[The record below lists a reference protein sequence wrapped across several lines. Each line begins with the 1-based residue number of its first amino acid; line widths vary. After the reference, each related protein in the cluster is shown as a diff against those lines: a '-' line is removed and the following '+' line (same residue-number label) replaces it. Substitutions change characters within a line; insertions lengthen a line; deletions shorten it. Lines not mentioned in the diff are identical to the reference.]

1 MAAMPTWAQVA
12 RKKKPLPFLPTECAV
27 DLEQFAAPQR
37 LPPSSSPHS
46 AFIPLPSGYT
56 QKWAMD
62 IVTALPP
69 SAKGLIPRADIFL
82 LEVCFETAD
91 AQQDFLDTPFVCKHF
106 TVHPLP
112 PAGTPP
118 TYLPIKLVNVPVLS
132 VGVIEKHLR
141 TIWSAHGAVVAIA
154 PHLYKGLTLL
164 TNRWDLVLKLPA
176 GTSLSASPFFDLLGF
191 KVMASWPGS
200 DKACPRCKLVGHD
213 SHTCPRRSTSK
224 TQKKRSSTS
233 SKQPATAQPAPTQSS
248 SSVDATADTADK
260 DTPTSDLTPD
270 APERQ
275 YCMPKS
281 VASSS
286 SAPPTS
292 TADDDAMD
300 ISSTS
305 PTIPPISSITVPP

>member
-1 MAAMPTWAQVA
+1 MAATPTWAQVA

-27 DLEQFAAPQR
+27 NLEQFAAPQR

-69 SAKGLIPRADIFL
+69 SVKGLIPRADIFL
-82 LEVCFETAD
+82 LEVCFETAE

-132 VGVIEKHLR
+132 VAAIEQQLC
-141 TIWSAHGAVVAIA
+141 TFWSAHGAVVAIA
-154 PHLYKGLTLL
+154 PHLYKGLMLL
-164 TNRWDLVLKLPA
+164 TNCWNIVLKLPA
-176 GTSLSASPFFDLLGF
+176 GTLLAASPFFDLLGF

-213 SHTCPRRSTSK
+213 SHTCPCRPASK
-224 TQKKRSSTS
+224 TQKKHSSAT
-233 SKQPATAQPAPTQSS
+233 SKQPATTQPAPTQSS

-260 DTPTSDLTPD
+260 DTLTSNLTLD

-275 YCMPKS
+275 HRTPKS
-281 VASSS
+281 VASF
-286 SAPPTS
+286 
-292 TADDDAMD
+292 
-300 ISSTS
+300 
-305 PTIPPISSITVPP
+305 

>member
-12 RKKKPLPFLPTECAV
+12 HKKKPLPFLPTECAV

-69 SAKGLIPRADIFL
+69 SVKGLIPRADIFL

-91 AQQDFLDTPFVCKHF
+91 AQQDFLDSPFAFKHF

-132 VGVIEKHLR
+132 VAVIEQQLR
-141 TIWSAHGAVVAIA
+141 TFWSAHGVVVAIA

-164 TNRWDLVLKLPA
+164 TNRWDIVLKLPA
-176 GTSLSASPFFDLLGF
+176 GKSLSASPFFDLLGF

-213 SHTCPRRSTSK
+213 SHTCPRRPTSK
-224 TQKKRSSTS
+224 TQKKCSSTS
-233 SKQPATAQPAPTQSS
+233 SKQPTTTHPAPTQSS
-248 SSVDATADTADK
+248 SSVDTTVDTADK

-275 YCMPKS
+275 RRTPK
-281 VASSS
+281 
-286 SAPPTS
+286 
-292 TADDDAMD
+292 TA
-300 ISSTS
+300 
-305 PTIPPISSITVPP
+305 